1 MKRVLVTGGSGFLG
15 IAVINKLIK
24 HGIKIYNILSPRS
37 LQYDL
42 RKREVCAE
50 VVEGC
55 DTVIHLAANAG
66 GIGWNQAHPGK
77 LFYDNAVMGMNLMD
91 EACKAGVKKFVSI
104 GTVCSYPEQPPHIP
118 FREEELWNGYPALV
132 TAPYG
137 IAKKALLTMGRA
149 YRDEYG
155 FNAIY
160 LIPVNLYG
168 PHDHFFAIEK
178 SHVVPALIKK
188 IVEARNANDPEVV
201 VWGSGFHEGVPVSR
215 EFLYVDDAAEAI
227 VLATERYDGAEPIN
241 IGSGKEVPINDLVMM
256 ICEIANYTGKI
267 VRDLTK
273 PSGQPR
279 RCLDI
284 SKAYDYF
291 GFYAKTPL
299 EEGLRKTITWFENHR
314 SVKGRQQ

>member
-1 MKRVLVTGGSGFLG
+1 MKKILVTGGSGFLG
-15 IAVINKLIK
+15 IAVVNKLIQ
-24 HGIKIYNILSPRS
+24 HGFRQKDITTPRS
-37 LQYDL
+37 FLYDF

-50 VVEGC
+50 VVEGQ
-55 DTVIHLAANAG
+55 DIVIHLAANAG
-66 GIGWNQAHPGK
+66 GIGWNQAHPGA
-77 LFYDNAVMGMNLMD
+77 LFYDNAIMGINLMD

-104 GTVCSYPEQPPHIP
+104 GTVCSYPAEPPHIP
-118 FREEELWNGYPALV
+118 FREEELWAGYPALV

-137 IAKKALLTMGRA
+137 MAKKALLTMGRA
-149 YRDEYG
+149 YREEYG

-168 PHDHFFAIEK
+168 PNDHFFAVEK

-188 IVEARNANDPEVV
+188 IVEARNADEPEVI
-201 VWGSGFHEGVPVSR
+201 VWGSGLHEGVPVSR

-227 VLATERYDGAEPIN
+227 VLAAKQYNGAEPIN
-241 IGSGKEVPINDLVMM
+241 IGSGKEVPINDLVTM
-256 ICEIANYTGKI
+256 ICEIAGYRGKI

-284 SKAYDYF
+284 SKAYDNF

-299 EEGLRKTITWFENHR
+299 EEGLRKTITWFEYYR
-314 SVKGRQQ
+314 SIKGQK

>member
-1 MKRVLVTGGSGFLG
+1 MKKVLVTGGSGFLG
-15 IAVINKLIK
+15 IAVVSKLID
-24 HGIKIYNILSPRS
+24 HGIRRQDITIPRS

-42 RKREVCAE
+42 RKKEVCAE

-66 GIGWNQAHPGK
+66 GIGWNQAHPAA
-77 LFYDNAVMGMNLMD
+77 LFYDNVIMGINLID
-91 EACKAGVKKFVSI
+91 EACKAGVKKFISI
-104 GTVCSYPEQPPHIP
+104 GTVCSYPAEPPHIP
-118 FREEELWNGYPALV
+118 FREEDLWDGYPALV

-137 IAKKALLTMGRA
+137 IAKKALFAMGRA
-149 YRDEYG
+149 YREEYG
-155 FNAIY
+155 FNVIH

-201 VWGSGFHEGVPVSR
+201 VWGSGLHEGVPVSR
-215 EFLYVDDAAEAI
+215 EFLYIDDAAEAI
-227 VLATERYDGAEPIN
+227 VLAAERYDGVEPIN
-241 IGSGKEVPINDLVMM
+241 IGSGQEVPINDLVTM
-256 ICEIANYTGKI
+256 ICEITSYRGKV

-279 RCLDI
+279 RCLDV
-284 SKAYDYF
+284 SKAYDLF
-291 GFYAKTPL
+291 GFCAKTSL
-299 EEGLRKTITWFENHR
+299 EEGLRKTIAWFENYR
-314 SVKGRQQ
+314 SIKGRE